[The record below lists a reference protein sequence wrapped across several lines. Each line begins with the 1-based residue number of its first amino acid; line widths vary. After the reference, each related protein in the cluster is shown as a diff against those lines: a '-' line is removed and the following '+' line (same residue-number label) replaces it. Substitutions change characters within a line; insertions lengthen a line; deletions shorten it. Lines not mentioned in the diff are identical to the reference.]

1 MPERRFTPADVAAA
15 ICQLRA
21 QGRPVSRVAV
31 GGLLGCNHTTARRH
45 WPDGL
50 PHARDGAATQA
61 AVLDAIAKLEA
72 QGKPF
77 SRATVAGMIGKHVA
91 TVGRYWPEGCRGV
104 VRAPIITPGAVAKAA
119 RRLKGEG
126 KRVTMKSVAAVLGCK
141 AQAVRSHWPRSV
153 PMPHGRWHGNPDVVP
168 APGGS

>member
-1 MPERRFTPADVAAA
+1 MPESVITPADVAAA

-31 GGLLGCNHTTARRH
+31 GRLLGCNHTTARRH

-119 RRLKGEG
+119 RRSTPDGNS
-126 KRVTMKSVAAVLGCK
+126 T
-141 AQAVRSHWPRSV
+141 
-153 PMPHGRWHGNPDVVP
+153 PMPPSNSPQLSAP
-168 APGGS
+168 ALQSRQARAAPPSSSSIRRSRSSDAPMIV